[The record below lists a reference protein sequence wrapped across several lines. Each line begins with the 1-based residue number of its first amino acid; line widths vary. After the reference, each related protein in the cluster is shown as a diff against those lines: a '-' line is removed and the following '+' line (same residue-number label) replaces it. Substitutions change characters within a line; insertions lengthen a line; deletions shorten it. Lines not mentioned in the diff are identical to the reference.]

1 MAVCVSR
8 YLEPRETARD
18 VFSIDY
24 EGLWQRGIRGL
35 IFDLDNTLCL
45 WRQGPPSGEM
55 LGFLGDLRRQGF
67 RICVLSNGHLSS
79 QPEVLSAFS
88 DAGIPLIWPARK
100 PLPWGFKRALSVLG
114 TRPEETAVIGD
125 QLLTDVLGGNL
136 LGLHTILV
144 DPLSPMEHP
153 WTRLFSRTVE
163 RFLGRRLRR

>member
-24 EGLWQRGIRGL
+24 RGLWQLGIRGL

-45 WRQGPPSGEM
+45 WRQGPPPSET
-55 LGFLGDLRRQGF
+55 LRFLRDLRRQGF
-67 RICVLSNGHLSS
+67 RVCVLSNGHLSS
-79 QPEVLSAFS
+79 RPEVLSAFS
-88 DAGIPLIWPARK
+88 GARIPLIWPARK
-100 PLPWGFKRALSVLG
+100 PLPQGFKRALSVLG

-125 QLLTDVLGGNL
+125 QLLTDILGGNL
-136 LGLHTILV
+136 LGLHTVLV
-144 DPLSPMEHP
+144 NPLSPVEHP

-163 RFLGRRLRR
+163 RFLGRQLRQ